1 MIRRC
6 ARLAVGLAIR
16 LLPPQLA
23 DWGRAMA
30 AEVDRIDQ
38 DGAALGY
45 ALGCLGGALREAFVH
60 PDPSSG
66 LEKVSMPAS
75 SHSDPR
81 RLAVLCA
88 IGATGLG
95 LAYLWAAGAPLRH
108 LAMNGGG
115 LALGLLLAAGIA
127 GTRSPGPLARGG
139 ISLALGG
146 VLLLTTLFGVS
157 ADGVTRWVSIGG
169 LLVQPSLILVPVLA
183 LEFAR
188 RRDGLS
194 TLAIATAALGLA
206 LQPDRAMAGALA
218 AGIAALAMI
227 LPGRN
232 VLIALAAALAGLTA
246 TLLRADPSPAVPF
259 VDQIFYSSFAVH
271 PLAGLAVVGG
281 AALMLVPVIAG
292 LVADPQNRAT
302 WAVFGAVWLA
312 VIAAAALGNYPTPLV
327 GYGGSA
333 IVGYLLSLTA
343 LPRRDRT
350 VTAGRND
357 GTAQGAQAGDDRRLC
372 RAVQFNG
379 APSSSRIAAK
389 SSV

>member
-1 MIRRC
+1 MIRWSARLV
-6 ARLAVGLAIR
+6 ARLAAM
-16 LLPPQLA
+16 LLPPALA

-38 DGAALGY
+38 DRAALGY

-60 PDPSSG
+60 PDSSSR
-66 LEKVSMPAS
+66 LERDPMPAPS
-75 SHSDPR
+75 RFDPR
-81 RLAVLCA
+81 RLVVLCA

-95 LAYLWAAGAPLRH
+95 LAHLWAAGAPLRH
-108 LAMNGGG
+108 LAMNGGA
-115 LALGLLLAAGIA
+115 LALGLFLAAGIA
-127 GTRSPGPLARGG
+127 GTRSPGPLARGVTG
-139 ISLALGG
+139 LALGG
-146 VLLLTTLFGVS
+146 VLLFTALFGVS
-157 ADGVTRWVSIGG
+157 AGGVARWVSIGG
-169 LLVQPSLILVPVLA
+169 LLLQPSLILVPVLA

-194 TLAIATAALGLA
+194 TLAIAVAALALA

-218 AGIAALAMI
+218 AGIAALAI
-227 LPGRN
+227 VRPERN
-232 VLIALAAALAGLTA
+232 VLIALVAALAGLTA

-281 AALMLVPVIAG
+281 AALMLVPAIAG

-302 WAVFGAVWLA
+302 YAAFGAVWLA

-333 IVGYLLSLTA
+333 IVGYLLGLTA
-343 LPRRDRT
+343 LPRRDRIAA
-350 VTAGRND
+350 AGRDD
-357 GTAQGAQAGDDRRLC
+357 GAAQGAQASDDRHLLRVL
-372 RAVQFNG
+372 QSNG
-379 APSSSRIAAK
+379 TPSSSRIAAK